1 MLEINSSVFI
11 QIINFLLLL
20 LILNII
26 LFRPIRQIIKR
37 RKEETLALEN
47 GIGDYQGRARE
58 AEEGVEVGR
67 VEARKEGFS
76 TKEGLKEEGLQQEK
90 GILQEAGAAVEAK
103 LDAAKKDMEAKMADV
118 RKALDEQIDGFSGEL
133 AEKILGRSIQ

>member
-26 LFRPIRQIIKR
+26 LFRPIRRILKR
-37 RKEETLALEN
+37 RQEETETLES
-47 GIGDYQGRARE
+47 GISDCQNRSTD
-58 AEEGVEVGR
+58 AENGVEVGR
-67 VEARKEGFS
+67 IEARKEGFAQ
-76 TKEGLKEEGLQQEK
+76 KEALKNEALEQEK
-90 GILQEAGAAVEAK
+90 GILQEAGTAVEAK
-103 LDAAKKDMEAKMADV
+103 LDTAKKEMEAKMADV
-118 RKALDEQIDGFSGEL
+118 RKALDEQIAGFSGEL